1 MKTIIIIMK
10 ENLKLKFNC
19 RDYLYDRDLR
29 QLLISIDMVQTIVI
43 NLDEVIYM
51 QFIEPEAK

>member
-10 ENLKLKFNC
+10 ENLKLKFVC

-29 QLLISIDMVQTIVI
+29 QLLISIDMENTIVI

-51 QFIEPEAK
+51 EFMESEAK